1 MPNLDE
7 LSIEKLKQLKENL
20 VKEIDRRTI
29 KVPEKDD
36 ENLAYSLRRMDAKN
50 AYFDRAT
57 SVAEEEYK

>member
-20 VKEIDRRTI
+20 SKEIDRRTI

-36 ENLAYSLRRMDAKN
+36 ENLAYSLRRMDNKN

-57 SVAEEEYK
+57 SEEVDV

>member
-20 VKEIDRRTI
+20 SKEIDRRTI

-36 ENLAYSLRRMDAKN
+36 ENLAYSLRRMDNKN
-50 AYFDRAT
+50 AYFHKAT
-57 SVAEEEYK
+57 SVAEEE

>member
-1 MPNLDE
+1 MPNLNE

-20 VKEIDRRTI
+20 LKEIDRRTI

-57 SVAEEEYK
+57 SEEVDV

>member
-20 VKEIDRRTI
+20 SKEIDRRTI
-29 KVPEKDD
+29 RVPEKDD
-36 ENLAYSLRRMDAKN
+36 ENLTYALKRMDAKN

-57 SVAEEEYK
+57 SEESE